1 LVGKTLLFD
10 CENLHSV
17 EKGYSW
23 PSKPWL
29 KVGLMV
35 ELTDLG
41 FSKDVF
47 SETIVS
53 TYNPDGSINS
63 APMGLKMKDNQHLF
77 MNIFNTSSTCR
88 NLKLKKHA
96 VVNLTSNIEIF
107 YKSAFKEANIDGKIP
122 TQWFA
127 RAAVVEAPK
136 LSSSDGSIEVSID
149 SMSDDGERTEFSCKV
164 KSISAI
170 RRYPQV
176 YCRAMPLTLEAITHA
191 TRVKVFMKASK
202 KQNEVSEL
210 IETIKKYAHIVERV
224 APNSEYT
231 AVLADL
237 LNRIDSWRTRP

>member
-1 LVGKTLLFD
+1 
-10 CENLHSV
+10 
-17 EKGYSW
+17 
-23 PSKPWL
+23 
-29 KVGLMV
+29 MV

-53 TYNPDGSINS
+53 TYNPDGSINA
-63 APMGLKMKDNQHLF
+63 APMGLKMKDTQHLS
-77 MNIFNTSSTCR
+77 MNIFNTSSTCC
-88 NLKLKKHA
+88 NLKLRKQA

-107 YKSAFKEANIDGKIP
+107 YKSAFKEVNIDGKIP
-122 TQWFA
+122 SQWFVKA
-127 RAAVVEAPK
+127 DVVEAPK

-164 KSISAI
+164 KSLSAI
-170 RRYPQV
+170 KKYPQV

-191 TRVKVFMKASK
+191 TRVKVFINASK

-210 IETIKKYAHIVERV
+210 IETIQNYAYIVERV

-237 LNRIDSWRTRP
+237 LNMIDSWRAKL